1 MKFPGIGPRQAKR
14 FAYFLSSA
22 DNEFVDELSKLIKE
36 IKNNAVQCVS
46 CRRYFENR
54 GNGTSDKC
62 PICSSLNRNLALLMV
77 VEKNLDL
84 DNIEKTGIY
93 NGKYF
98 ILGSALSLKN
108 EKQNSL
114 VIKELFNKA
123 QKEKPAE
130 VILATSAT
138 LEGEN
143 TARYIEKILEP
154 LPIKVTRLGRGLST
168 GTELEYIDSET
179 MNNALKNRK

>member
-1 MKFPGIGPRQAKR
+1 
-14 FAYFLSSA
+14 
-22 DNEFVDELSKLIKE
+22 
-36 IKNNAVQCVS
+36 
-46 CRRYFENR
+46 
-54 GNGTSDKC
+54 
-62 PICSSLNRNLALLMV
+62 MV

-108 EKQNSL
+108 EKQNNL
-114 VIKELFNKA
+114 VYKELFSKVK
-123 QKEKPAE
+123 KEKPTE

-154 LPIKVTRLGRGLST
+154 LPVKVTRLGRGLST

-179 MNNALKNRK
+179 MNNALENRK